1 MDLRDFIV
9 VVLLII
15 LIVLIICA
23 SIPGKKSDPNPQ
35 KNSEQTD
42 TPKPKMKVVFND
54 NLEIIPQKEPE
65 ITNIVKNTPTQ
76 EDFKEKVYEKNMSK
90 NNLNQSVTQ
99 GINDLFNNISNQN
112 QESDNTY
119 RRVKGM
125 HGSAVRNTRK
135 FGI

>member
-15 LIVLIICA
+15 LIVLIICV
-23 SIPGKKSDPNPQ
+23 SIPGKKSDHPNPQ
-35 KNSEQTD
+35 KNSEH